1 VVDDLTMST
10 QVALLGGAFV
20 LLLLSLVLKDL
31 VRAVA
36 AFAGGSALLASAFF
50 NLGAPVAGVF
60 ELTVGAGLTAVLFL
74 VAFTL
79 VGSGGE
85 AEGAPA

>member
-1 VVDDLTMST
+1 MVDDLTMAT
-10 QVALLGGAFV
+10 QVVLLGGAFV
-20 LLLLSLVLKDL
+20 FLLLSLGLKDL

-36 AFAGGSALLASAFF
+36 AFAGGSALVASAFF
-50 NLGAPVAGVF
+50 TLGAPVAGVF

-79 VGSGGE
+79 VGSAGE
-85 AEGAPA
+85 AKGAPE